1 MWSVQG
7 VDGVPVLVEVDRP
20 QVGAGQIL
28 IEVSAAGVNR
38 ADLLQVAGHY
48 PPPAGMPQTLG
59 LEAAGTIVEVGP
71 ELDASQWLGRSVVAL
86 VEGGAQ
92 AEYCVAN
99 PDLCLPVP
107 VVGRLDGYVAGA
119 ALLEAAVTAWHN
131 LVNLEPRITWM
142 DGPHDGFLAGRDPY
156 GESWRYPVGFS
167 VLIQGGSG
175 GVGTV
180 AVQLAKALGAHVAAT
195 AGDEARRQKVT
206 LLGADGVADYR
217 DEESLKKAFE
227 DVTDCLGFDLILDV
241 SGAGGLESNLNL
253 LKTGGRLC
261 VIGLQKGV
269 RGEINLAYFLQKQA
283 TLQGSA
289 IRALDT
295 DTKVDLVHAVGE
307 YVWPAVES
315 GQIRPV
321 IAETYPFAKVAQA
334 HEALGAKTNRPFGK
348 LILAK

>member
-1 MWSVQG
+1 MWAVQS
-7 VDGVPVLVEVDRP
+7 VDGVPVLVEADRP
-20 QVGAGQIL
+20 RVGAGQIL
-28 IEVSAAGVNR
+28 IEVAAAGVNR

-48 PPPAGMPQTLG
+48 PPPAGAPNTLG
-59 LEAAGTIVEVGP
+59 LEAAGTVVEVGP
-71 ELDASQWLGRSVVAL
+71 GVDSSWLGRAAVAL

-92 AEYCVAN
+92 AQFCVAN
-99 PDLCLPVP
+99 ADLALPLPVS
-107 VVGRLDGYVAGA
+107 GRLNGYVAGA

-180 AVQLAKALGAHVAAT
+180 AVQLAKALGANVAAT

-253 LKTGGRLC
+253 LKTGGRLS
-261 VIGLQKGV
+261 VIGLQKGAH
-269 RGEINLAYFLQKQA
+269 GEIDLAYFLQKQA
-283 TLQGSA
+283 TLQGST

-334 HEALGAKTNRPFGK
+334 HEALRAKTNRPFGK

>member
-1 MWSVQG
+1 MWAVQG
-7 VDGVPVLVEVDRP
+7 VDGVAVLVEADRP
-20 QVGAGQIL
+20 RVGARQIL
-28 IEVSAAGVNR
+28 IEVAAAGVNR
-38 ADLLQVAGHY
+38 ADLLQVAGYY
-48 PPPAGMPQTLG
+48 PPPAGTPNTLG
-59 LEAAGTIVEVGP
+59 LEAAGTVVEVGP
-71 ELDASQWLGRSVVAL
+71 GVDPAWLGRAVVAL

-92 AEYCVAN
+92 AEYCLAN

-107 VVGRLDGYVAGA
+107 VVGRLDGYVVGA
-119 ALLEAAVTAWHN
+119 ALLEAAVTSWHN

-180 AVQLAKALGAHVAAT
+180 AVQLAKALGANVAAT
-195 AGDEARRQKVT
+195 AGDEARRQKVA

-217 DEESLKKAFE
+217 DEDSLKKAFE

-261 VIGLQKGV
+261 VIGLQKGAH
-269 RGEINLAYFLQKQA
+269 GEIDLAYFLQKQA
-283 TLQGSA
+283 TLQGST

-295 DTKVDLVHAVGE
+295 DTKVDLVQAVGE

-315 GQIRPV
+315 SQIRPV